1 MAHSRAYLAVG
12 LMSGTSMDGIDAAL
26 LRTDGEDLAVPLAAR
41 SFPYPSDVRIRLE
54 ALVRNAARNPAERA
68 AVEEVLT
75 ELHARA
81 VHGLLAETGLP
92 RPDLAGFHGH
102 TVLHRPA
109 EGRSLQIGDGPHLA
123 RRLGCPV
130 VWDFRSADLA
140 AGGEGAPLAPIYHAC
155 VTRGLERPLAVLNVG
170 GVANLTWIGE
180 GGQLLA
186 FDTGPGNAPID
197 DWSARHLG
205 RPCDEDGRLAAA
217 GRVDDERL
225 EAALGHPFFDRPPP
239 KSLDRQDFP
248 VSLVEGLAPA
258 DGAATLTALAAAAV
272 ARARR
277 WLPAPPR
284 RWLVTGGGR
293 RNPVLMAMLAARLEA
308 PVTAIEA
315 VGADGD
321 ALEAQCFAYLA
332 VRVLRGLPTSF
343 PTTTGARTPVCGGRI
358 ARP

>member
-1 MAHSRAYLAVG
+1 
-12 LMSGTSMDGIDAAL
+12 MDGIDAAL

-41 SFPYPSDVRIRLE
+41 CFPYTADFRARLDG
-54 ALVRNAARNPAERA
+54 LVRDGARDPAQRA
-68 AVEEVLT
+68 AVEEALT

-81 VHGLLAETGLP
+81 VRALLEGAGVTP
-92 RPDLAGFHGH
+92 PAIVGFHGH
-102 TVLHRPA
+102 TVLHRPE
-109 EGRSLQIGDGPHLA
+109 EGRSVQIGDGPRLA
-123 RRLGCPV
+123 RLLGCPV

-155 VTRGLERPLAVLNVG
+155 VTRDLERPVAVLNIG

-180 GGQLLA
+180 GGELLA

-197 DWSARHLG
+197 DWAARHLG

-217 GRVDDERL
+217 GRIDEERL
-225 EAALGHPFFDRPPP
+225 EAALAHPFFDRPPP

-248 VSLVEGLAPA
+248 ISLVEGLAPA

-272 ARARR
+272 AQACR